1 MANIVLTGDTSGAIT
16 VAAPAVAGTNTI
28 TLPASTGTLATTA
41 TAGKILQVVSVNKDS
56 SAMAS
61 TTSSTPA
68 DTGLTVDI
76 TPSATSSKI
85 LIVYNIHVYISGG
98 GLDTAVT
105 FLLNRKIDSGSFS
118 VLAGSADVSSAQSVY
133 LYETSSGSEFIT
145 NFGDSFVDS
154 PSTTGALTYKV
165 TFNANAGGT
174 ASTNTANTNANITVM
189 EVGVW

>member
-189 EVGVW
+189 EVGV